1 MTISLKQLRYFQA
14 VVETGNYSRAAE
26 RLCVAQSAV
35 SRQIKELEEA
45 VQALLLKRTTRQVC
59 LTPAGEAFYQGC
71 QQIIDQLEL
80 TLAETRHAERGG
92 LHTMQLLHSSS
103 VPLSGVL
110 LTALRQHLQ
119 KHPDLV
125 CKVTTVNSE
134 QQAADIEERRA
145 DVGLVRLPVLRRSA
159 NLLLTPLYSEQ
170 LYAALPSGHRLSQRQ
185 DLAIADLQGEEFVS
199 VPHRERGGLSR
210 RVADLCIAAGFSRK
224 QRAPYRARSAN

>member
-125 CKVTTVNSE
+125 CEVPPSIPNSRPPTSKSDAPMLAWFVCQYCAVVPICCSLHSIVNSSMS
-134 QQAADIEERRA
+134 
-145 DVGLVRLPVLRRSA
+145 LCRLATVSASGKTWPLR
-159 NLLLTPLYSEQ
+159 
-170 LYAALPSGHRLSQRQ
+170 
-185 DLAIADLQGEEFVS
+185 IC
-199 VPHRERGGLSR
+199 RERSLSR
-210 RVADLCIAAGFSRK
+210 SHT
-224 QRAPYRARSAN
+224 ANGVV

>member
-125 CKVTTVNSE
+125 CEVTTVNSE

-145 DVGLVRLPVLRRSA
+145 DVGVAVVAASMRDQAPADVFFV
-159 NLLLTPLYSEQ
+159 PLAGDGGSTV
-170 LYAALPSGHRLSQRQ
+170 AVMH
-185 DLAIADLQGEEFVS
+185 
-199 VPHRERGGLSR
+199 HREAAPVIKHF
-210 RVADLCIAAGFSRK
+210 VATLGELVGKQPAAIEHS
-224 QRAPYRARSAN
+224 